1 MRWWIGFAA
10 INGLVGVA
18 AGAIG
23 AHALSGRL
31 DAKALEWLAT
41 AERYQLWHAL
51 ALLLVAVLAGG
62 AKPGRWLTAAALAF
76 AAGMVLFSG
85 SLYVLA
91 LTGWRAVAMAT
102 PVGGLAL
109 IVGWAALAG
118 HAMFGS
124 MEQRRAA

>member
-10 INGLVGVA
+10 INGFVGVV

-62 AKPGRWLTAAALAF
+62 AKPGRWLGSAALAF
-76 AAGMVLFSG
+76 AIGMVLFSG

-91 LTGWRAVAMAT
+91 LTGWRPAAMVT
-102 PVGGLAL
+102 PIGGLAL
-109 IVGWAALAG
+109 IAGWAALAG
-118 HAMFGS
+118 HAAFGS
-124 MEQRRAA
+124 FDQGRAA